1 MDGSERVCMALVV
14 TLKDTKLGSIQAP
27 AGA

>member
-1 MDGSERVCMALVV
+1 MDGSQQVYMALVV
-14 TLKDTKLGSIQAP
+14 TVKDTKLGSIQAP